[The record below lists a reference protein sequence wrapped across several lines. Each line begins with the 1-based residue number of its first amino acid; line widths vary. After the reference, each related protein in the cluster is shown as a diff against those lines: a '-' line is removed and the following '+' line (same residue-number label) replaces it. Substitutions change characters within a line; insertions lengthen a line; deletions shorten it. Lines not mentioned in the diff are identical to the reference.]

1 MLEQTKR
8 EILKTIKNNEEKIVL
23 AKALDKAI
31 FSYKTNN
38 CTFTDFLD
46 LYKINFLK
54 NIIAQN
60 ININFKVYGG
70 YLEAERGIIAFYPE
84 FMEIN
89 DSDYPLAILEI
100 AINTTYSNSITHK
113 DYLGSILGLGLKRNK
128 IGDIIVLDNKALC
141 FVSDDISD
149 YIIYN
154 LSKVKNS
161 KVTVTQKNSLE
172 NYNLKQ
178 HFDEITFT
186 IQSIRVDTLIS
197 KSFNV
202 SRAVSS
208 KMISSKKLFVNW
220 KMIDNCSY
228 VPKEND
234 IITLRGYGRIQLK
247 NIGNL
252 TKKGKIKLTILKYI

>member
-1 MLEQTKR
+1 VLEQNKR
-8 EILKTIKNNEEKIVL
+8 EILKNIKNSEEKIVL

-46 LYKINFLK
+46 LYKINILK
-54 NIIAQN
+54 NIIDKN
-60 ININFKVYGG
+60 ININYKVYGG
-70 YLEAERGIIAFYPE
+70 YLESERGMIAFYPE

-89 DSDYPLAILEI
+89 FDNYPLTILEI

-128 IGDIIVLDNKALC
+128 IGDIIVLNNKALC
-141 FVSDDISD
+141 FVSADISD

-161 KVTVTQKNSLE
+161 KVTVNKKISLE
-172 NYNLKQ
+172 NYNLNQ
-178 HFDEITFT
+178 NFNEITFT
-186 IQSIRVDTLIS
+186 VQSLRVDTLMS

-202 SRAVSS
+202 SRTISN

-228 VPKEND
+228 VPKEKD

-247 NIGNL
+247 NIGGLN
-252 TKKGKIKLTILKYI
+252 KKGKIKLTILKYT